1 MPPCDTIYRR
11 RLAPKK
17 KPRSEAGLST
27 MTSGEGRP
35 PRRHFNA
42 RMSVRFQPL
51 TTLTAGRP
59 NLRTSSGPSGSGG
72 ARLGPS
78 QKDGLPHRCWD
89 RHWRF
94 KAIDSRVTSPLR
106 ENIPRPQRAQ
116 IALVVKSCGQFAER
130 PGKEIPSRLAGGWG
144 SLVSSDRGCHARR
157 AIVAHRRLAI
167 GKEEPRG

>member
-116 IALVVKSCGQFAER
+116 FA
-130 PGKEIPSRLAGGWG
+130 PIVNLA
-144 SLVSSDRGCHARR
+144 VSSRNVLARKSPAGLR
-157 AIVAHRRLAI
+157 AAGVLWCRPI
-167 GKEEPRG
+167 GVSCPTRYRCPPTVSNR